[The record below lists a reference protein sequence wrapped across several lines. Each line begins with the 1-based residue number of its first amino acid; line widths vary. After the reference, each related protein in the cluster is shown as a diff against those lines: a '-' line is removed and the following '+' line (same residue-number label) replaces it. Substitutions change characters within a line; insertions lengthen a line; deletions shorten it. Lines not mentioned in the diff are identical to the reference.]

1 MSWQSSSGPTSTIV
15 PSCRLNAAF
24 IRHADVMVP
33 RSCAAP
39 EDETSWRAWPLPY
52 IDATTRTKCVRQQK
66 REEATP
72 QSTRWARNNL
82 AWQQRGGGGL
92 RDVEQGEEEV
102 MTRKKRVGSAP
113 PPCYLLLGA
122 IDLLQETE
130 VREGETGVQHGRKHT
145 RRT

>member
-92 RDVEQGEEEV
+92 RDIEQGEED
-102 MTRKKRVGSAP
+102 
-113 PPCYLLLGA
+113 LLGA

-130 VREGETGVQHGRKHT
+130 VREGGTGVQHGRKHT
-145 RRT
+145 QRT